1 MNIHFESLKS
11 LMDIIGDS
19 CVEIVNPE
27 CFVEIDN
34 VSSISEGNSSSL
46 TFLDGSAKNKA
57 NLLMNASSSVIICD
71 SVMTQIKGKCLI
83 ICKHPKLLFA
93 KLVNLFVKLN
103 SIPKIHSAAVIHTD
117 AKIGENVSIGASVNI
132 GKSIIGNNCIIHANV
147 SIYDNVQ
154 IGDNVIIDSGAVIG
168 AAGFGFVRDEN
179 NIPVSFPQ
187 LGGVVIGNNVEI
199 GANACI
205 DRGALSDTI
214 IGDNTK
220 IDNLVHISHNDV
232 IGENNYIMAH
242 CVIAGSVTIGN
253 NCWIAAERIMN
264 KLSIGDNVFV
274 GFGSQV
280 LKNLKSN
287 TTYMGVPAIEDSEY
301 AKLQYKL
308 KKIITK

>member
-1 MNIHFESLKS
+1 MNFRIENIENLLFGDEDIVNIDVFQSLDNIRSLSDANEKSLVFIASTSKNKESLLLS
-11 LMDIIGDS
+11 TRA
-19 CVEIVNPE
+19 IV
-27 CFVEIDN
+27 V
-34 VSSISEGNSSSL
+34 
-46 TFLDGSAKNKA
+46 
-57 NLLMNASSSVIICD
+57 ICD
-71 SVMTQIKGKCLI
+71 FLPTNWAIKDKCLI
-83 ICKHPKLLFA
+83 VVTDPKLHFA
-93 KLVNLFVKLN
+93 KVINRLLVTANN
-103 SIPKIHSAAVIHTD
+103 EMIHPSAIVHANAD
-117 AKIGENVSIGASVNI
+117 IGAHIHI
-132 GKSIIGNNCIIHANV
+132 GAHAFIGDVKIGNNCIIHANV

-154 IGDNVIIDSGAVIG
+154 IGDNVVIDSGAVIG